1 MIRKEIEI
9 VGKTDSDGKFM
20 IYGLDEVNDFF
31 KKHPNHRIIG
41 EFRVFDTRKSEAM
54 VGLYFQYY
62 VPEFQA
68 AYYKLGERYLKEQ
81 VDEKLRLMST
91 VTKKELRENGKWTYE
106 LREVED
112 LNNCELVEFLDELQG
127 IAAMDFNIVIYDNRV

>member
-9 VGKTDSDGKFM
+9 VGKTDDQGKFQ
-20 IYGLDEVNDFF
+20 IYGMDEINDFF
-31 KKHPNHRIIG
+31 RKHPKSRIVG
-41 EFRVFDTRKSEAM
+41 KFQVYESNTSEAM

-91 VTKKELRENGKWTYE
+91 ITKKETRENGKWTYE
-106 LREVED
+106 LREVEE

-127 IAAMDFNIVIYDNRV
+127 IAAIDFGIIIYDNRV